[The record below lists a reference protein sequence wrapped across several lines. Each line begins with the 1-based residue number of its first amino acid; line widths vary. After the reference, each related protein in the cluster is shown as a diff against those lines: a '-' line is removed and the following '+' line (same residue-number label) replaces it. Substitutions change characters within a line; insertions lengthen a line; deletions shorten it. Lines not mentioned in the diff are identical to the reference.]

1 MTHSDLQK
9 RLKFLIRVVKREMEH
24 LSYSSNQIFPQ
35 ADKPLK
41 GASLQK
47 LLEEPQFAVN
57 LEAFTSRFCRLQ
69 DTVGDKLLPAWLLA
83 NGEPIKRA
91 FENLSLA
98 ERLDMIP
105 SAEEWIEIR
114 LLRNQMVHEY
124 IESIEILTDALN
136 RAKAYQPQLE
146 NFANKMVEQIA
157 AINTP

>member
-1 MTHSDLQK
+1 
-9 RLKFLIRVVKREMEH
+9 
-24 LSYSSNQIFPQ
+24 
-35 ADKPLK
+35 
-41 GASLQK
+41 
-47 LLEEPQFAVN
+47 
-57 LEAFTSRFCRLQ
+57 
-69 DTVGDKLLPAWLLA
+69 
-83 NGEPIKRA
+83 
-91 FENLSLA
+91 
-98 ERLDMIP
+98 MIP